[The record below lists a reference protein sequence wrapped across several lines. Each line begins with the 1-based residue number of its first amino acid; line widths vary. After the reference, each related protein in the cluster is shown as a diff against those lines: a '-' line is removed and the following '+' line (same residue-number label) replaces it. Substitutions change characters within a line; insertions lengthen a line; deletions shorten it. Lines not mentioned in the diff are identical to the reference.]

1 MGEKL
6 TFFEKLCATLG
17 PKLVL
22 PRSAKEAASEKGC
35 GFFLSL
41 ETRSKV

>member
-6 TFFEKLCATLG
+6 TFFGKLCATLG

-22 PRSAKEAASEKGC
+22 PRSAKEAAKMLM
-35 GFFLSL
+35 FLLHSVGRL
-41 ETRSKV
+41 S